1 MNYKNFEDWFDE
13 RENYSSRSDRFIEE
27 WDVGMD
33 PARMVQWLKAA
44 WECARMDDVRDKFE
58 SECG

>member
-1 MNYKNFEDWFDE
+1 MKYKNFEDWFDE

-33 PARMVQWLKAA
+33 PARVIQWLNAA